1 MVAGIELLLQPNARK
16 HLNLCTLLFRPS
28 YGLKITGN
36 FHLPL
41 ETSAT
46 SQTLS
51 LILLSPETHGFG
63 ADGVLDLDSQTQH
76 PLEPRS

>member
-1 MVAGIELLLQPNARK
+1 MVAGIELLLQPNARQ
-16 HLNLCTLLFRPS
+16 HLNLCTLWLRPS
-28 YGLKITGN
+28 YGLKITSN
-36 FHLPL
+36 FQLPL

-51 LILLSPETHGFG
+51 LILLSPETHGLG
-63 ADGVLDLDSQTQH
+63 AKGVLALDSQIQH